1 MKKLIAMLLA
11 LALVFG
17 LVACGGKTEAPAATE
32 APKADAPAAEAPA
45 EKKAEGSVYWL
56 NFKPESDEALKE
68 LGALYESKTGV
79 PVKVVTAASGTYE
92 QTLTSQIDKSDAPT
106 LIVVGNAAA
115 VKNWGDYCYDLNGTP
130 VAEEMATEAYHL
142 FDEDGKL
149 CSIAYCYECYG
160 IICNLELLAKAGY
173 EKDYITNFATL
184 KEVVEDVTA
193 RKDELGFSAFTSAGM
208 DGSSSWRYT
217 GHLINAAYYWEYV
230 DEPAA
235 WETCPPSIKGTYMDN
250 FRQLYDLMVENSTT
264 PRADLANGGFDA
276 GAEFANGEALFY
288 VNGNWEWSNL
298 EGKGMKAENLHMYP
312 YYCGVEGEEMVGLNA
327 GTENYWA
334 VNAEAKEEDI
344 QATLDFMYWVVTD
357 PEASAIAVGTFGSMP
372 YKQAAAP
379 SNPFYGSA
387 NEYLAKGCG
396 IMECVNGFQPNVDSY
411 RATAV
416 SAMNDYNANPSDAT
430 WAPVVSAFVDGWA
443 TQYAAVNG

>member
-17 LVACGGKTEAPAATE
+17 LVACGGKTEEAAPEAAAPE
-32 APKADAPAAEAPA
+32 AAPA

-68 LGALYESKTGV
+68 LGAMYEAETGV

-115 VKNWGDYCYDLNGTP
+115 VKNWGDYCYDLTGTP

-142 FDEDGKL
+142 YDADGKL

-230 DEPAA
+230 DDKAA
-235 WETCPPSIKGTYMDN
+235 WESCPPPSRAPTW
-250 FRQLYDLMVENSTT
+250 TT
-264 PRADLANGGFDA
+264 
-276 GAEFANGEALFY
+276 
-288 VNGNWEWSNL
+288 S
-298 EGKGMKAENLHMYP
+298 
-312 YYCGVEGEEMVGLNA
+312 
-327 GTENYWA
+327 
-334 VNAEAKEEDI
+334 
-344 QATLDFMYWVVTD
+344 
-357 PEASAIAVGTFGSMP
+357 
-372 YKQAAAP
+372 
-379 SNPFYGSA
+379 
-387 NEYLAKGCG
+387 
-396 IMECVNGFQPNVDSY
+396 
-411 RATAV
+411 V
-416 SAMNDYNANPSDAT
+416 SCMT
-430 WAPVVSAFVDGWA
+430 
-443 TQYAAVNG
+443 